1 MQKKFIDKNKEIDYH
16 DYPTEINTDSNTL
29 ISREHLLTE

>member
-16 DYPTEINTDSNTL
+16 DYPTEINTEIMIAT
-29 ISREHLLTE
+29 R